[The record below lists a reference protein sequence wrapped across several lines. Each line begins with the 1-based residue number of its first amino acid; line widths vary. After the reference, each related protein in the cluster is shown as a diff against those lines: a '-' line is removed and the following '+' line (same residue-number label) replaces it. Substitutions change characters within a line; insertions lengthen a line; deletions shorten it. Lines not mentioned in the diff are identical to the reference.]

1 VDVGYDGNTQTGSLS
16 GRPYDSS
23 MVTLADRIR
32 AASDLTAD
40 QAEHL
45 RRLCSSWQVLADLS
59 FSDLLLFVPVA
70 AGARGAGDVFEI
82 SAQLR
87 PFTSQTLYPQ
97 DMVGTR
103 VGQPDQPIV
112 ERAFREG
119 RIWAQDEPVLVD
131 GLPIRMD
138 AVPVRFKKDV
148 IAVVTKEGSPG
159 IWRRPGL
166 LEQVYLEAG
175 EQVSLMICNGDFPYP
190 DAPTGDWPRIGD
202 GLFVLDEDGLVN
214 WASPN
219 ALSSLLRLGVKQNI
233 LGRYLDDL
241 DLGKT
246 PVMSSLSSGKLLDGE
261 FARGDTIVRL
271 RVLPLINGQQRL
283 GALVLARDV
292 TELRQKDRMLS
303 VKDATIREIHH
314 RVKNNLQ
321 TIASLLRLQGRRLQ
335 SDEARAA
342 LQESVL
348 RIGSIA
354 LVHETLS
361 EEPSDV
367 AEFVEVARRIAHMV
381 AEGSVLP
388 DRAIDVKVVGA
399 TGRVA
404 AAVATPLA
412 VVLTE
417 LLHNAIEHA
426 FVETSKGSISV
437 ELDRQ
442 GADIIVVVRDDG
454 VGMEPGVFDGPRLGL
469 HIVRTLVAELGG
481 RFDVATNGGTCVEIR
496 VPAER

>member
-1 VDVGYDGNTQTGSLS
+1 
-16 GRPYDSS
+16 

-32 AASDLTAD
+32 RASDLNAD

-45 RRLCSSWQVLADLS
+45 RRLCSTWQVLADLS
-59 FSDLLLFVPVA
+59 FSDLFLFVPVPA
-70 AGARGAGDVFEI
+70 NDGWSGDAFEI
-82 SAQLR
+82 FAQLR

-103 VGQPDQPIV
+103 VTQPEQPIV

-138 AVPVRFKKDV
+138 AVPVRFNGEV

-159 IWRRPGL
+159 TWRRPGR
-166 LEQVYLEAG
+166 LEEVYLEAA
-175 EQVSLMICNGDFPYP
+175 ERVSLMICNGDFPYH
-190 DAPTGDWPRIGD
+190 DVPTGDWPRVGD
-202 GLFVLDEDGLVN
+202 GLFVLNGDGMVT

-219 ALSSLLRLGVKQNI
+219 ALSSLRRLGIKHNV
-233 LGRYLDDL
+233 LGHFMDDL
-241 DLGKT
+241 GFGET
-246 PVMSSLSSGKLLDGE
+246 PVAASLTSGRILDGE
-261 FARGDTIVRL
+261 LARGDTSVQL
-271 RVLPLINGQQRL
+271 RVLPLIKEDRRAGV
-283 GALVLARDV
+283 LVLARDV

-335 SDEARAA
+335 SEEAKSA
-342 LQESVL
+342 LRESVL

-367 AEFVEVARRIAHMV
+367 AEFTEVARRIAHMV
-381 AEGSVLP
+381 ADGLVFPER
-388 DRAIDVKVVGA
+388 DIDLTVSGH
-399 TGRVA
+399 TGPVA
-404 AAVATPLA
+404 AEVATPLA
-412 VVLTE
+412 VALTE

-426 FVETSKGSISV
+426 FVDAHHGSISV
-437 ELDRQ
+437 ELARDLN
-442 GADIIVVVRDDG
+442 DIRVVVRDDG
-454 VGMEPGVFDGPRLGL
+454 VGMHTPAFAGPRLGL
-469 HIVRTLVAELGG
+469 HIVRTLVDELGG
-481 RFDVATNGGTCVEIR
+481 SFDIVSDGGTCAEIH
-496 VPAER
+496 VPAERA